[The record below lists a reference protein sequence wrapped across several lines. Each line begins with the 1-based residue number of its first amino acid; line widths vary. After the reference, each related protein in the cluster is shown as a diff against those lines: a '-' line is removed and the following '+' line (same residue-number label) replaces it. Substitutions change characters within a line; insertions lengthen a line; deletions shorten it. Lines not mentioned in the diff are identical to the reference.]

1 MRNAWIGI
9 EVIVRFECAFIPR
22 CVIHVSVIFKRKQSR
37 CEILEEGDYGGNFRR
52 RNERNRLLFTTRI
65 ETVLF
70 RMIKNQY
77 VFLSRNVLSTFRLFL
92 NKVNT
97 NGRNHDSKYSNRSH
111 RALRAE
117 LLIKKKNQ
125 CIISVHFSTKQ
136 SYQRARERK
145 KFSRNRLRTI
155 SFHLEFDL

>member
-1 MRNAWIGI
+1 MRN
-9 EVIVRFECAFIPR
+9 
-22 CVIHVSVIFKRKQSR
+22 SR
-37 CEILEEGDYGGNFRR
+37 RGDYGGNFRR

-155 SFHLEFDL
+155 SFHLWIWSLAFSWRQKKTNPVLFLSTPYLRRYY

>member
-1 MRNAWIGI
+1 MRN
-9 EVIVRFECAFIPR
+9 
-22 CVIHVSVIFKRKQSR
+22 SR
-37 CEILEEGDYGGNFRR
+37 RGDYGGNFRR

-111 RALRAE
+111 RASRAE
-117 LLIKKKNQ
+117 LLIKKKINVLSLFILQ
-125 CIISVHFSTKQ
+125 QNNRTNVLEKERNF
-136 SYQRARERK
+136 REIDYEP
-145 KFSRNRLRTI
+145 FLFT
-155 SFHLEFDL
+155 